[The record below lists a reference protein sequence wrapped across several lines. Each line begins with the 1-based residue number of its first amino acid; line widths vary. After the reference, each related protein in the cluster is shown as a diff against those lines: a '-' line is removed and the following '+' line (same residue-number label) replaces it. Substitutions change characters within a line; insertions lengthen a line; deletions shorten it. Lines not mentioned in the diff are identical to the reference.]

1 MWGELVYVGLGSMV
15 GGMARHA
22 VGCWFPAATGR
33 VPLATLAVN
42 VGGCFVIGLANA
54 LLARHGQPSA
64 ALRLL
69 LTTGFCGG
77 FTTFSTFVNENFLLL
92 RGNHLGIALAYLI
105 LSLGLGFLAL
115 YAGYQLGR

>member
-22 VGCWFPAATGR
+22 VGCWFPAVAGR

-54 LLARHGQPSA
+54 LLARYGQPSA

-69 LTTGFCGG
+69 LTTGFWVD
-77 FTTFSTFVNENFLLL
+77 SPRSPLLSM
-92 RGNHLGIALAYLI
+92 RTSCSCVAAIWP
-105 LSLGLGFLAL
+105 
-115 YAGYQLGR
+115 